1 MLHCEGS
8 RPRPLPLSAQ
18 PVYWDFDT
26 SLRLHDSP
34 DVLVLADGGASGT
47 CGVKETQAINP
58 GSLAAEGPFAV
69 YLPASR
75 KVQLSAV
82 E

>member
-1 MLHCEGS
+1 VAAAA
-8 RPRPLPLSAQ
+8 R
-18 PVYWDFDT
+18 
-26 SLRLHDSP
+26 
-34 DVLVLADGGASGT
+34 
-47 CGVKETQAINP
+47 TQAINP
-58 GSLAAEGPFAV
+58 GSLAAEGTFAV